1 MPPHSQDSPP
11 QDSPSED
18 RFEALLQAH
27 GGILRKVA
35 STYCRNPADRDDLM
49 QEIAT
54 QWWRAY
60 PRFDA
65 RCAFSTWAYRIA
77 LNVAISHVRRESAR
91 LRETVPAEP
100 HHLEVAD
107 DAAPSEALLQLQRFI
122 EGLDPLNKALVLLYL
137 DGHSHQEIA
146 EVLGIT
152 AGHAATKIGRVKE
165 RLRSTSS
172 R

>member
-1 MPPHSQDSPP
+1 MPPTPNPD
-11 QDSPSED
+11 D
-18 RFEALLQAH
+18 FEALLRGHA
-27 GGILRKVA
+27 GILHKTA
-35 STYCRNPADRDDLM
+35 ATYCRDPADREDLV
-49 QEIAT
+49 QEIAA

-60 PRFDA
+60 PGFDG

-91 LRETVPAEP
+91 LRDTVPAED
-100 HHLEVAD
+100 HHFEVA
-107 DAAPSEALLQLQRFI
+107 AEETRPSEDLILLQRFI
-122 EGLDPLNKALVLLYL
+122 DGLGGLDKALVLLYL

-152 AGHAATKIGRVKE
+152 AGHAATKIGRIKE
-165 RLRSTSS
+165 RLRQSSS

>member
-1 MPPHSQDSPP
+1 MPPIPSP
-11 QDSPSED
+11 DD
-18 RFEALLQAH
+18 FEALLRTHA
-27 GGILRKVA
+27 GILRKTA
-35 STYCRNPADRDDLM
+35 ATYCRNQADREDLA
-49 QEIAT
+49 QEIAA

-60 PRFDA
+60 PAFDG

-91 LRETVPAEP
+91 LRDTVPVED
-100 HHLEVAD
+100 HHMEVAD
-107 DAAPSEALLQLQRFI
+107 KSARPSEDLLVLQRFI

-152 AGHAATKIGRVKE
+152 AGHAATKIGRLKE
-165 RLRSTSS
+165 RLRQSSS

>member
-1 MPPHSQDSPP
+1 MPPAPP
-11 QDSPSED
+11 QASFED
-18 RFEALLQAH
+18 LLRTH
-27 GGILRKVA
+27 GGILRKTA
-35 STYCRNPADRDDLM
+35 ATYCRNPADREDLA
-49 QEIAT
+49 QEIAA

-60 PRFDA
+60 PSFDG

-91 LRETVPAEP
+91 LRDTIPAED
-100 HHLEVAD
+100 HHLEVPDEGAH
-107 DAAPSEALLQLQRFI
+107 PSEDLLVLQRFI

-146 EVLGIT
+146 DVLGIT
-152 AGHAATKIGRVKE
+152 AGHAATKIGRLKE
-165 RLRSTSS
+165 RLRQSSS